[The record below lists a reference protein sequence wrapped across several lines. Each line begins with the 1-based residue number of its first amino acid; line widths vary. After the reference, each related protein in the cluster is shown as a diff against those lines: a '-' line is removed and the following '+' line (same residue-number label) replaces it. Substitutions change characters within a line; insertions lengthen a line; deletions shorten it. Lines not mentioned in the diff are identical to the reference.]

1 MAIDHFSRAKKA
13 WPILVKRAQTTCEP
27 FTYKE
32 ISNQI
37 GLHHRSARWFL
48 SEVQEFCSENNLPP
62 LQALVVNKKTRLP
75 GDGYYGSEITH
86 KHHQKVLKKVSKED
100 WVKVKFKRR

>member
-1 MAIDHFSRAKKA
+1 MAIDHFARAKKA
-13 WPILVKRAQTTCEP
+13 WPLLVERAQTTCVP

-37 GLHHRSARWFL
+37 GLHHRAAQWFL
-48 SEVQEFCSENNLPP
+48 SEIQEFCHEKDLAP

-75 GDGYYGSEITH
+75 GDGYDGSAITP
-86 KHHQKVLKKVSKED
+86 KAHQKALKKVKKEKWD
-100 WVKVKFKRR
+100 KVKFKRC